1 VGNQAWH
8 YPAAMNELVQHSLLY
23 GVLLSG
29 VLTVIILGSLRYNP
43 EIWLHRYPK
52 PVLERYGQA
61 RNPRSE
67 RQRLG
72 VTLLFLVADLALPL
86 LGLLHF
92 EAATGHQLSYREA
105 FLSTYLMFFVF
116 NLVDLLLIDWG
127 VLVLLS
133 PRWARLPGTEE
144 EPSYQSYG
152 MHLRGFVS
160 GLGLTLLPSA
170 LLATLSFIR

>member
-1 VGNQAWH
+1 MH
-8 YPAAMNELVQHSLLY
+8 ELVQHSLLY

-29 VLTVIILGSLRYNP
+29 VLAAIILGSLRYNP
-43 EIWLHRYPK
+43 EIWLHRAPK
-52 PVLERYGQA
+52 PELERYGEA

-67 RQRLG
+67 RQRMG
-72 VTLLFLVADLALPL
+72 VALLFLAVDLVVPIA
-86 LGLLHF
+86 GLFHF

-116 NLVDLLLIDWG
+116 NLVDLLIIDWG

-144 EPSYQSYG
+144 EPSHQTFG
-152 MHLRGFVS
+152 MHLRGFFS
-160 GLGLTLLPSA
+160 GLFLTLLPAA
-170 LLATLSFIR
+170 LLATLSFVQ